1 MSWRLIPEEFGLPL
15 LIRTLNERFRA
26 GVGAATVV
34 TLTASATASLTN
46 TSTLYLVDSTAGS
59 VTVTLPAA
67 STVSGY
73 VVEVKKMVAANTV
86 TIAATDL
93 IDGAASVS
101 WTDQYDSWSV
111 RSTGSTW
118 VLT

>member
-26 GVGAATVV
+26 GVGAATVL
-34 TLTASATASLTN
+34 TLTASATASLSN
-46 TSTLYLVDSTAGS
+46 ASTTYLVDTTAGD
-59 VTVTLPAA
+59 VTVTLPSAA
-67 STVSGY
+67 SVTGY
-73 VVEVKKMVAANTV
+73 VVEVKKMTAANTV
-86 TIAATDL
+86 TVASADL
-93 IDGAASVS
+93 IDGAGSVS